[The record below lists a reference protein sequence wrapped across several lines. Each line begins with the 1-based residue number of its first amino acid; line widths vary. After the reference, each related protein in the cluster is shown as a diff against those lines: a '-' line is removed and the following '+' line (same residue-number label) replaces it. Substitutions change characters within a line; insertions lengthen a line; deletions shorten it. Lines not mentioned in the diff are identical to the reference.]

1 MNIDGRSGQDH
12 FPQMRVL
19 GIGDSMDLG
28 ALYLDLTSGGH
39 SVKVCVRDP
48 DSADVG
54 EGLLARVADWRSEL
68 GWVRE
73 AGEEGIVVFETA
85 SDGALQDQLRGEG
98 YQVIGGSEQGDRL
111 ESDRAYAQQVLHEL
125 GMQVAPTHRFHDFD
139 EGISFVRSRPDFY
152 VYKLDGPGFAST
164 RNYVGQLEDGTDL
177 AAVLAHQ
184 RDTWTFGA
192 HPSFVLMKR
201 VIGVEMGVGAYF
213 NGREF
218 LRPACLDWE
227 HKRFFPGDLGELTG
241 EMGTLVTYEG
251 TERFFAAT
259 LGRMEALLREA
270 RYQGYINLN
279 TIVNAEGIW
288 PLEFTCR
295 FGYPG
300 YAILSALQREDW
312 ATMFR
317 RMVHPAQ
324 PAEFDVEPGFAVGV
338 VLTVPPFPY
347 PDGYRRLSRGFPVML
362 HGLDEEE
369 RRHLHIGEIARLGD
383 TLVTAGSVGYA
394 MVVTGVGKVPA
405 EAARRAYA
413 TARKV
418 VIPNVRYRLDIG
430 ERFGRQDAE
439 ALREWGWFSPDLAHQ

>member
-1 MNIDGRSGQDH
+1 
-12 FPQMRVL
+12 
-19 GIGDSMDLG
+19 
-28 ALYLDLTSGGH
+28 
-39 SVKVCVRDP
+39 
-48 DSADVG
+48 
-54 EGLLARVADWRSEL
+54 
-68 GWVRE
+68 
-73 AGEEGIVVFETA
+73 
-85 SDGALQDQLRGEG
+85 
-98 YQVIGGSEQGDRL
+98 
-111 ESDRAYAQQVLHEL
+111 
-125 GMQVAPTHRFHDFD
+125 
-139 EGISFVRSRPDFY
+139 
-152 VYKLDGPGFAST
+152 
-164 RNYVGQLEDGTDL
+164 VGQLQDGTDL

-192 HPSFVLMKR
+192 HPSFVLMQR

-213 NGREF
+213 DGRRF

-251 TERFFAAT
+251 TARFFEAT
-259 LGRMEALLREA
+259 LGRMENFLRHA
-270 RYQGYINLN
+270 RYRGYINLN

-312 ATMFR
+312 ASMFR
-317 RMVHPAQ
+317 RMLHSGGA
-324 PAEFDVEPGFAVGV
+324 AEFEVEPGFAVGV

-347 PDGYRRLSRGFPVML
+347 PDGYRRLSRGLPVTL
-362 HGLDEEE
+362 HGVQEGE
-369 RRHLHIGEIARLGD
+369 RRHLHIGEVARRGA

-394 MVVTGVGKVPA
+394 MVVTGVGRTPE
-405 EAARRAYA
+405 EARQRAYA

-430 ERFGRQDAE
+430 EHFVRHDA
-439 ALREWGWFSPDLAHQ
+439 AMLRKWGWFSADLGHE

>member
-1 MNIDGRSGQDH
+1 MH
-12 FPQMRVL
+12 VL
-19 GIGDSMDLG
+19 GIGDSTDLG
-28 ALYLDLTSGGH
+28 ALYLDLTTRGH

-54 EGLLARVADWRSEL
+54 EGLFTRVADWRSEL
-68 GWVRE
+68 SWVAE
-73 AGEEGIVVFETA
+73 AGEEGVIVFETA
-85 SDGALQDQLRGEG
+85 SDGALQDQLRAEG

-111 ESDRAYAQQVLHEL
+111 EGDRAHAQEVLRGL
-125 GMQVAPTHRFHDFD
+125 GMQIAPTHRFRDFD
-139 EGISFVRSRPDFY
+139 AGIDFVRSRPDFY

-164 RNYVGQLEDGTDL
+164 RSYVGQLQDGTDL

-192 HPSFVLMKR
+192 HPSFVLMQR

-213 NGREF
+213 DGRRF

-241 EMGTLVTYEG
+241 EMGTLVTYER
-251 TERFFAAT
+251 TARFFEAT
-259 LGRMEALLREA
+259 LGRMENFLRHA
-270 RYQGYINLN
+270 RYRGYINLN

-312 ATMFR
+312 ASMFR
-317 RMVHPAQ
+317 RMLHSGGA
-324 PAEFDVEPGFAVGV
+324 AEFEVEPGFAVGV

-347 PDGYRRLSRGFPVML
+347 PDGYRRLSRGLPVTL
-362 HGLDEEE
+362 HGVQEGE
-369 RRHLHIGEIARLGD
+369 RRHLHIGEVARRGA

-394 MVVTGVGKVPA
+394 MVVTGVGRTPE
-405 EAARRAYA
+405 EARQRAYA

-430 ERFGRQDAE
+430 EHFVRHDA
-439 ALREWGWFSPDLAHQ
+439 AMLRKWGWFSADLGHE